1 MNKMIKMTI
10 KANDRISRDIQ
21 VFYKGKDMNA
31 FVTSITLVT
40 IKDYINQDKI
50 LSELLKVKG

>member
-1 MNKMIKMTI
+1 MIKMTI